1 MAISR
6 RFRWVCALLLAAAGA
21 ATAQP
26 APTSTPPPAADRA
39 GRVPCLHYEPAL
51 VRLSGILEKKTFPGP
66 PGYGES
72 STDKPETAW
81 VLRLVDAICT
91 TGPGDVNPSER
102 DVRDVQLVA
111 RGNMLTRFQEL
122 AGKGVSASGTLFHSQ
137 SGHHHTK
144 VLLAVQGLVGKEL
157 PPWAPQTRS
166 QGAAGTGGA
175 LAKPPASLVTPTP
188 EIPEHVTDETVN
200 AVVAELSAKLTP
212 SAAREL
218 AGLQEHWRELAE
230 RDCRW
235 EASLSQ
241 GRPSDPDAY
250 ATCLERARKERIRRL
265 RSLLGP

>member
-1 MAISR
+1 MSN
-6 RFRWVCALLLAAAGA
+6 RFPWVWALLWTAGA
-21 ATAQP
+21 AVAQP
-26 APTSTPPPAADRA
+26 APTPPPAADRA

-51 VRLSGILEKKTFPGP
+51 VRLSGVLEKRTFPGS
-66 PGYGES
+66 PGFGA
-72 STDKPETAW
+72 STDKSDKSETAW

-102 DVRDVQLVA
+102 DVREVQLVA

-122 AGKGVSASGTLFHSQ
+122 AGKGVSASGTLFHAQ

-144 VLLAVQGLVGKEL
+144 VLMAVQGLVAHEL

-166 QGAAGTGGA
+166 QAPGTGGA
-175 LAKPPASLVTPTP
+175 LANPPASLVTPTP

-200 AVVAELSAKLTP
+200 AVVAQISAKISP

-235 EASLSQ
+235 ETSLSQ

-250 ATCLERARKERIRRL
+250 ASCIDRARKERIRRL